1 METEIDKAR
10 RKAWEKEVK
19 EKVISEVKKRTID
32 KMVARAKSWIIEND
46 EYGRKEYNSGIKE
59 SNSGIIKD
67 VRTDCICG
75 SWKLTMEEKVR
86 TIDA

>member
-1 METEIDKAR
+1 
-10 RKAWEKEVK
+10 
-19 EKVISEVKKRTID
+19 
-32 KMVARAKSWIIEND
+32 MVARAKSWIIEND